1 VMTEQQAFK
10 WRHFEAEII
19 LLCVRWYLRYL
30 LSYRDLEEMM
40 LERGLH
46 VDHTTIYR
54 WVQRYAP
61 ELEKRCRPHL
71 KTTTDSWRVDETS
84 IKVKKTWMDL
94 YRAVDSGGQTLEFL
108 LSPTRDG
115 EAPKAF
121 FLKVLHISACSAPQ
135 VCSVE
140 EQMTSPTS
148 VAEPGTTL
156 PVPRVITVD
165 KNAASPKAIADLK
178 AAGVPPEHG
187 ELRQVKYL
195 NTLIEQ
201 DHRCIKRVTKPGM
214 GFFSFETAWR
224 TFQGFEVMNAMRK
237 GQVQG
242 VDKGD
247 VKGQVTLIA
256 KLFGVAG

>member
-1 VMTEQQAFK
+1 MMTEQQGFK

-71 KTTTDSWRVDETS
+71 KTITDSWRVDETS

-94 YRAVDSGGQTLEFL
+94 YRAVDAGGQTLEFL

-115 EAPKAF
+115 EAAKAF

-135 VCSVE
+135 VCPVE

-148 VAEPGTTL
+148 VAGEW
-156 PVPRVITVD
+156 TVTCFTRMG
-165 KNAASPKAIADLK
+165 SP
-178 AAGVPPEHG
+178 
-187 ELRQVKYL
+187 
-195 NTLIEQ
+195 
-201 DHRCIKRVTKPGM
+201 
-214 GFFSFETAWR
+214 S
-224 TFQGFEVMNAMRK
+224 
-237 GQVQG
+237 
-242 VDKGD
+242 
-247 VKGQVTLIA
+247 
-256 KLFGVAG
+256 